1 LGPGSAAAGGSPG
14 GASAPG
20 TEGRDETD
28 RHVVSFARGGSLNL
42 VGAVCNQAALLGV
55 TMLVARRL
63 GRVDVGVY
71 AQAYA
76 VLALLGTLSQTGL
89 TTALTRFVAVHLA
102 ERDQGAVRGTV
113 RLGLAVV
120 TTVAVLLSAA
130 LFFSVPW
137 LVQEVF
143 HEPRLELPMRLIAL
157 TLPATAFT
165 NAALAATQG
174 YRTMKPFALIGLV
187 FEPLTRLGLV
197 ATLLLLGAGL
207 PGVMAALLFST
218 LSAAVLAALALRRV
232 MGPPAAPATY
242 RPRQLL
248 GFSAMSGVAGLASN
262 GLIWADTVLLGMLG
276 NSGQVGVYN
285 VATRLVQLATFVMVP
300 INAAFSPRIADLY
313 QRGRMEQLRH
323 TYGLA
328 TSWIIRLSLPA
339 FVLLTVFP
347 RDLLALFGRGFAAG
361 AAVTVILAAG
371 KFIDAAT
378 GPCGLMLNMTGRPK
392 LNVLDNLAGLVLNV
406 ILNLL
411 LIPRYGIVGAA
422 AAWAVSLAVVNGSR
436 VLQVWLTMRML
447 PFEAAAG
454 KGLAA
459 AAAAFV
465 AAMTVRE
472 AFGRP
477 FRLLVGAAVIGI
489 VYLLALRLLGLSAE
503 DRLVLGALLRRRGAG
518 DWDVTTPASAVP
530 GVGLM
535 ARTVLQAPARSREPG
550 PGRPERPRI
559 RLEPPPRQPRAR
571 PRSTPLRYLRTIWRR
586 RLAVLA
592 GLLAGLAVGSA
603 VLPALLPSNP
613 TYRATVQ
620 LEVRPF
626 AVDLAANRPAP
637 TGAELVGQVLD
648 VEVATQLISRLGGLP
663 RQLDATRTLPREQW
677 PTGLIQALRPQPVSG
692 TYASVRLSLVDR
704 SARRAQVV
712 LERYARRFVI
722 NRNAA
727 DQARSREALA
737 MLDEQAAELRLNMLE
752 WSQRVD
758 QERAASPIGAAS
770 TLTEAQ
776 FDAFLDRYR
785 DKLADRERLR
795 RQIALR
801 GPATVVELPS
811 TLELASRPQGRM
823 RTLALGALAGLVAG
837 ILLALLLEAIR
848 PRVITEADAA
858 SASGVDVLAPVPRRG
873 RRWLR
878 RLREPTPTVEEEAY
892 RRIAFRL
899 ERQGLGKEFSV
910 VAVTSADLGEGKS
923 SVAVGLAEALTHH
936 GRSVVVVS
944 GDLRRPVVERIL
956 GAPEVPGLGDYLE
969 TSGADVVSLL
979 VAARENLLL
988 LPAGWAGRSPAN
1000 LLARPHL
1007 AEAVAQLRDLGL
1019 IVLVDTPA
1027 AHWWSEAL
1035 ILAAEADATVLVA
1048 RSGRSRWKA
1057 LADLA
1062 TTLHRDRFPVLGVIL
1077 VGPGRPPRGGRKG
1090 GDGIAAAIRGG
1101 VDAAVGPPQNGHGRP
1116 GNGSRPELP
1125 RHRDRRPP
1133 NRT

>member
-1 LGPGSAAAGGSPG
+1 LGPGSGAAGGSPG
-14 GASAPG
+14 ADTPPG
-20 TEGRDETD
+20 TGGREETD

-120 TTVAVLLSAA
+120 SMVAVLLSAA

-137 LVQEVF
+137 LVQVLF

-157 TLPATAFT
+157 TLPATAFSD
-165 NAALAATQG
+165 AALAATQG

-207 PGVMAALLFST
+207 PGVMAALLCSN

-248 GFSAMSGVAGLASN
+248 GFSAMSGLAGLASN
-262 GLIWADTVLLGMLG
+262 GLIWADTLLLGVLG
-276 NSGQVGVYN
+276 SSGQVGVYN

-328 TSWIIRLSLPA
+328 ASWIIRLSLPA
-339 FVLLTVFP
+339 FVLLIVFP
-347 RDLLALFGRGFAAG
+347 RDLLALFGRGFAVG

-392 LNVLDNLAGLVLNV
+392 LNVLDNLAGLALNV
-406 ILNLL
+406 LLNVL

-472 AFGRP
+472 AFARP
-477 FRLLVGAAVIGI
+477 VRLLVGAAVIGI

-503 DRLVLGALLRRRGAG
+503 DRLVLGALLRRRRAV
-518 DWDVTTPASAVP
+518 DWDATTPASAVSD
-530 GVGLM
+530 VGLL
-535 ARTVLQAPARSREPG
+535 AGTVLQAPAGSREPG
-550 PGRPERPRI
+550 PGWPERPRL
-559 RLEPPPRQPRAR
+559 RLEQPPRQPRPR

-592 GLLAGLAVGSA
+592 GLLAGLAVASA
-603 VLPALLPSNP
+603 VLPALPSKP

-626 AVDLAANRPAP
+626 AVDLAANRPPP
-637 TGAELVGQVLD
+637 TGAELAGQTLD
-648 VEVATQLISRLGGLP
+648 VEVATQLISKLGGWP
-663 RQLDATRTLPREQW
+663 RQLDATRTLPPEQW
-677 PTGLIQALRPQPVSG
+677 PTGLIKALRAEPVPG

-704 SARRAQVV
+704 SGRRAREV
-712 LERYARRFVI
+712 LQRYARRFATK
-722 NRNAA
+722 RNAA
-727 DQARSREALA
+727 DRARSQEAVA
-737 MLDEQAAELRLNMLE
+737 MLDKQAAELRVNLLE

-758 QERAASPIGAAS
+758 QERAASPIGTAS

-785 DKLADRERLR
+785 DTLADRERLR

-801 GPATVVELPS
+801 GPATAVELPS
-811 TLELASRPQGRM
+811 TLELASRPQGRT

-858 SASGVDVLAPVPRRG
+858 SASGVDVLASVPRRG

-878 RLREPTPTVEEEAY
+878 RLREPTGSAEDEAY

-923 SVAVGLAEALTHH
+923 SVAVGLAEALTHL

-956 GAPEVPGLGDYLE
+956 GVPEVPGLGDYLE
-969 TSGADVVSLL
+969 TSHADVVSLL
-979 VAARENLLL
+979 VAARDNLLL

-1007 AEAVAQLRDLGL
+1007 AEAVARLRDLEL
-1019 IVLVDTPA
+1019 TVLVDTPA

-1035 ILAAEADATVLVA
+1035 ILAAEADVTVLVA

-1062 TTLHRDRFPVLGVIL
+1062 TTLDRDRFPVLGVIL
-1077 VGPGRPPRGGRKG
+1077 VGAGRPPRGGRKD

-1101 VDAAVGPPQNGHGRP
+1101 VDAAVSPPQNGHGRP

-1125 RHRDRRPP
+1125 RSRRDRRPP
-1133 NRT
+1133 NRA